1 MRIAISGTA
10 CQGKTTLL
18 NDFLQTYKTYKT
30 PDTTYRQVITDNKH
44 SKQAD
49 VETQWKILD
58 FMSEQLTQYSAQD
71 DIIYD
76 RCPLDNLVY
85 SLWCYERNIDGFDK
99 EYIDKTINMF
109 RETMK
114 FLDIIFFIP
123 VTRVSTVEIE
133 GNEQRETDAQ
143 YIKEIDNLF
152 KAMYQQWLQPESSF
166 FEKDDRPAI
175 IEVFGNPQERLHMV
189 KLYVDPE
196 TGENVDEE
204 GILNPSEMQDIEAQF
219 RNSGDGYTDM
229 NDVNRLT
236 I

>member
-18 NDFLQTYKTYKT
+18 NDFLKTYTDYKT
-30 PDTTYRQVITDNKH
+30 PEKTYRSIIQDDKH
-44 SKQAD
+44 SKHTS

-58 FMSEQLTQYSAQD
+58 FMSEQLTQHHSGD
-71 DIIYD
+71 NVIFD
-76 RCPLDNLVY
+76 RCPLDNMVY
-85 SLWCYERNIDGFDK
+85 SLWCYERGIDGFDK
-99 EYIDKTINMF
+99 VYIDKTIALF

-114 FLDIIFFIP
+114 LLDIIFFIP
-123 VTRVSTVEIE
+123 ITRVATIEIK
-133 GNEQRETDAQ
+133 GDTQRETDAQ

-175 IEVFGNPQERLHMV
+175 IEIFGSPQERMHMI
-189 KLYVDPE
+189 KLYVD
-196 TGENVDEE
+196 EE
-204 GILNPSEMQDIEAQF
+204 SGDAVSEQGILNPTEIQDIESQF
-219 RNSGDGYTDM
+219 RNSGDGYTDV
-229 NDVNRLT
+229 NNINRLT

>member
-18 NDFLQTYKTYKT
+18 NDFLETYKTYKT
-30 PDTTYRQVITDNKH
+30 PDTSYRQVIVDDNH
-44 SKQAD
+44 SKQTD

-58 FMSEQLTQYSAQD
+58 FMSEQLTGYHSGD
-71 DIIYD
+71 DVIFD

-85 SLWCYERNIDGFDK
+85 SLWCYERGVDGFDK
-99 EYIDKTINMF
+99 SYIDKTIALF

-114 FLDIIFFIP
+114 LLDIIFFIP
-123 VTRVSTVEIE
+123 ITRVSTVEIE
-133 GNEQRETDAQ
+133 GDKQRETDAQ

-152 KAMYQQWLQPESSF
+152 KAMYQQWLQPESTF

-175 IEVFGNPQERLHMV
+175 IEIFGSPLERMHMI

-196 TGENVDEE
+196 TGDSIDEE
-204 GILNPSEMQDIEAQF
+204 GILNPEEMQDIEAQF
-219 RNSGDGYTDM
+219 RNSGDGYTDV

>member
-30 PDTTYRQVITDNKH
+30 PDTTYRQVIADNKH

-58 FMSEQLTQYSAQD
+58 FMSEQLTQYSTQD

-123 VTRVSTVEIE
+123 ITRVSTVEIE
-133 GNEQRETDAQ
+133 GDEQRETDAQ